1 MSTSDQAPDFAPGS
15 SWRDLAG
22 DDEQFSRL
30 RAFMSTHIPFNRYL
44 GMQVRDI
51 SEGRAVL
58 SLPFKPEFIGD
69 PIRPALHGGTISMLA
84 DTAGGAA
91 VLAAVRME
99 AMVSTIDLRIDYLRP
114 GALLEL
120 VAEASLVRL
129 GGRVGVARVQVWQDS
144 DEGNASNEARSA
156 GDDARRLIAEAT
168 GVYSVRRP
176 E

>member
-1 MSTSDQAPDFAPGS
+1 MSPSDQVPEFTSDI
-15 SWRDLAG
+15 SWSDLAG

-44 GMQVRDI
+44 GMQVRAL

-58 SLPFKPEFIGD
+58 ALPFKPELIGD

-91 VLAAVRME
+91 VLAGVRME
-99 AMVSTIDLRIDYLRP
+99 ALVSTIDLRVDYLRP

-129 GGRVGVARVQVWQDS
+129 GGRVGVARIQVWQDS
-144 DEGNASNEARSA
+144 DEGNASNEARPA
-156 GDDARRLIAEAT
+156 GDDGRCLIAEAT

-176 E
+176 Q